1 MTPEFRITAN
11 GADFSAAA
19 RDRLLSL
26 TVTEADGEEADR
38 LEITL
43 DDRDGRLESPPIEA
57 LISVAL
63 GYRDTGLS
71 SMGLFEVEGVRGN
84 GPPDTMTITATAVDL
99 RNLARAPRTV
109 AHEDRTLEEIALE
122 IAGRAGLGLVLGSSL
137 ADVRF
142 DYIAQ
147 TAESDLH
154 FLTRIARGLDA
165 TAKAASGRLVVARR
179 SDNVTAAGDAKR
191 PVRLSRAELTD
202 WRFDISAREAEGT
215 VEAEIQMTESA
226 EKKLIKVGSG
236 DPVRRLRHVFATED
250 EARSHAE
257 AVLAR
262 SIREKTEIGA
272 TLARFE
278 PALFA
283 AGRVSFAGLRPEFA
297 GAWHITE
304 VRHNLANGGLVTSI
318 TANRGE
324 DS

>member
-43 DDRDGRLESPPIEA
+43 DDRDARLESPPIEA

-63 GYRDTGLS
+63 GYRDTGLA

-122 IAGRAGLGLVLGSSL
+122 IAGRAGLGLVLGASL

-215 VEAEIQMTESA
+215 VEAEVQMTESA

-262 SIREKTEIGA
+262 SIREQTEIGA

-283 AGRVSFAGLRPEFA
+283 AGRVSFVGLRPEFA

-324 DS
+324 NS